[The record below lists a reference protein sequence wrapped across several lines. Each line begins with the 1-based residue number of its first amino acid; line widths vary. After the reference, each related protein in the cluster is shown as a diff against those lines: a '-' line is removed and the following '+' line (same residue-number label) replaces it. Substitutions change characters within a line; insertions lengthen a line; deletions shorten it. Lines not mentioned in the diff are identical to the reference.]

1 MSAKSIAST
10 YSGRLITCRA
20 TISNDSHGLSF
31 EIDRMIP
38 SSRVEHF
45 TLEVV
50 QAVQSR
56 RLVQWCTEATNGTD
70 HYICF

>member
-1 MSAKSIAST
+1 
-10 YSGRLITCRA
+10 
-20 TISNDSHGLSF
+20 
-31 EIDRMIP
+31 MIP

-70 HYICF
+70 HYICFKFKYFFGIDCIRENNFVCLGLLIPVRSNEG